1 MDPLEYEGWNTSE
14 RSGAGRSSGIRKGLV
29 VPTVLPAVRR
39 PRLLR
44 LARGIAHLM
53 DHRRT
58 STAARLDATPLRH
71 PAQRTGKRTLMYDQ
85 TRAQQPADGPRGR
98 AERRSPGPAPLFP
111 SDERDRIA
119 RRLGRAL
126 NTFPDAPVESLEE
139 AEAAFD
145 ETTAQLMEALA
156 EQRRA
161 LREGW
166 QDHDPET
173 QSTEL
178 HLALRQY
185 REITQRLL
193 SL

>member
-1 MDPLEYEGWNTSE
+1 
-14 RSGAGRSSGIRKGLV
+14 
-29 VPTVLPAVRR
+29 
-39 PRLLR
+39 
-44 LARGIAHLM
+44 
-53 DHRRT
+53 
-58 STAARLDATPLRH
+58 
-71 PAQRTGKRTLMYDQ
+71 MYDQ

-126 NTFPDAPVESLEE
+126 NTFP
-139 AEAAFD
+139 AAFD